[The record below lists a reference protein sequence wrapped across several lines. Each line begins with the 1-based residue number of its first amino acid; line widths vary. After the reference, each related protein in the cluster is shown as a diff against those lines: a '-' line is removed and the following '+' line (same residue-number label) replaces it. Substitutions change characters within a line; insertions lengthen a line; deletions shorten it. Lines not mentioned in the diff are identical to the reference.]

1 MTDRREPPARRTRVL
16 FVTAYGGLGGG
27 ETALLGLCRALD
39 VDISPSLV
47 VPREGQLA
55 GEARSLGIP
64 VHVMP
69 FRGATRWFVPSL
81 FAFLPPAVH
90 LRRILRRETPDVVCT
105 DFHTLPFAAAACRA
119 TGIPVVFVCWAW
131 WFRPFPWQ
139 RNLYRRDVHA
149 ILACSEAVRT
159 GFLGDPPFMPADR
172 VSLVYPGVD
181 TDRFRP
187 RPNIA
192 QIRRE
197 FDLPA
202 DRPLVT
208 LAARFQSVKGHEE
221 FLAAAAAI
229 ARSRPDAMFAVAG
242 DNVFG
247 GAADEALARRVRLAA
262 QANPLLRT
270 RVRFLGWVDRP
281 EQLLAASDVLVCSSR
296 FETFGMAV
304 IEAMS
309 CGTPVVSTNVG
320 GPAETVLDGD
330 TGFLVPPRQPDLI
343 AERVLTLL
351 GDETQRSRMGAE
363 ARRRVEQRFSISQ
376 YASAFG
382 AAIARVTA
390 ARPRPTGTM
399 GP

>member
-1 MTDRREPPARRTRVL
+1 MTDRRDPPSRRTRVL
-16 FVTAYGGLGGG
+16 FVTAYSGLGGG

-39 VDISPSLV
+39 AGISPSLL
-47 VPREGQLA
+47 VPRDGQLA
-55 GEARSLGIP
+55 GAARALGMP

-69 FRGATRWFVPSL
+69 FRAATRWFVPDVW
-81 FAFLPPAVH
+81 ARLPPAH
-90 LRRILRRETPDVVCT
+90 RLRRVLVREAPDVVCT

-119 TGIPVVFVCWAW
+119 TGIPLVFVCWAW
-131 WFRPFPWQ
+131 WFRPLPWQ
-139 RNLYRRDVHA
+139 RDLYRRDVRA

-159 GFLGDPPFMPADR
+159 GVLGDPPFMPADR
-172 VSLVYPGVD
+172 VSLVYPGID

-187 RPNIA
+187 RPGEAA
-192 QIRRE
+192 QIRRG

-208 LAARFQSVKGHEE
+208 LAARFQSVKGHHE
-221 FLAAAAAI
+221 FLAATAI
-229 ARSRPDAMFAVAG
+229 IAGSRPDAIFAVAG

-247 GAADEALARRVRLAA
+247 GAADEALARRVRRTAEA
-262 QANPLLRT
+262 HPLLRS
-270 RVRFLGWVDRP
+270 RVRFLGWVDEP
-281 EQLLAASDVLVCSSR
+281 ERLLAASDVVVCSSR

-320 GPAETVLDGD
+320 GPAETIVDGE
-330 TGFLVPPRQPDLI
+330 TGFLVPPRRPDLI
-343 AERVLTLL
+343 AGRVLALL
-351 GDETQRSRMGAE
+351 DDETQRSRMGAE
-363 ARRRVEQRFSISQ
+363 ARRRVERRFSISQ

-390 ARPRPTGTM
+390 ARPARSGR
-399 GP
+399 